1 MFWGRLIVLGG
12 LLLAAFVLGRGS
24 ARDAVQEPTTSQE
37 ELVAIRR
44 QLAEARAQVGEAQ
57 AEIERLRTAATAS
70 PNVTPSPSPSPTPQA
85 SPTLVLP
92 TPEARTYSVA
102 KDDSFWK
109 IAKKVYG
116 DATLA
121 GFLAKA
127 NNLDEKAT
135 LQVGQKILIPPKPS
149 G

>member
-12 LLLAAFVLGRGS
+12 LLLTAFVLGRAS
-24 ARDAVQEPTTSQE
+24 VRDAVPEARSSRS
-37 ELVAIRR
+37 ELAAIRR
-44 QLAEARAQVGEAQ
+44 QLAEARAQVGEAR

-70 PNVTPSPSPSPTPQA
+70 PNPSPSPSPTPQA